1 MSLYGDIYHK
11 RKVLLTG
18 HTGFK
23 GSWLSLWLS
32 ELGAEVTGIALSP
45 EASPNHWDLLQLDI
59 SDNRVDIRNYSDVS
73 GVFTAAQPEIVF
85 HLAAQPLVRRSYSE
99 PLETWSTNVMGTA
112 HVLEA
117 CRKTQSVR
125 SVVVVTTDKVYANR
139 EWLWGYRETDGLGG
153 HDPYSGSKV
162 AVEHLV
168 DSYRKAFFEA
178 EDGILLATARA
189 GNVIGGGDWSHD
201 RLIPDCVRAIRAG
214 KPLEVRFPDA
224 TRPWQH
230 VLECLNGYL
239 LLGQKLLEGN
249 RTFAEAWNFGPD
261 ASENRAVSEILTKL
275 KNHWPQLN
283 WQAIQGSLLHEA
295 KLLYL
300 DNTKSK
306 AKLGWNPV
314 WTLDQC
320 LSATAD
326 WYGHHQKTGRVESR
340 RQLIEFIESARLA
353 GHDWTG
359 DEPI

>member
-1 MSLYGDIYHK
+1 
-11 RKVLLTG
+11 
-18 HTGFK
+18 
-23 GSWLSLWLS
+23 
-32 ELGAEVTGIALSP
+32 
-45 EASPNHWDLLQLDI
+45 
-59 SDNRVDIRNYSDVS
+59 
-73 GVFTAAQPEIVF
+73 
-85 HLAAQPLVRRSYSE
+85 
-99 PLETWSTNVMGTA
+99 MGTA

-168 DSYRKAFFEA
+168 ESYRKAFFETN
-178 EDGILLATARA
+178 DGILLATARA
-189 GNVIGGGDWSHD
+189 GNVIGGGDWSQD
-201 RLIPDCVRAIRAG
+201 RLIPDCVRAIHAG

-230 VLECLNGYL
+230 ILECLNGYL

-249 RTFAEAWNFGPD
+249 RPFAEAWNFGPD
-261 ASENRAVSEILTKL
+261 AGENRAVSEILAKL

-283 WQAIQGSLLHEA
+283 WQTTQGSPLHEA

-306 AKLGWNPV
+306 AKLGWSPV

-320 LSATAD
+320 LRATAD
-326 WYGHHQKTGRVESR
+326 WYRHHQKTGQVDSR
-340 RQLIEFIESARLA
+340 KQLTEFIESARLA

-359 DEPI
+359 G